1 MLFLLHAAAA
11 AAASDEPLKLQLLML
26 MLTSTMIYTGF
37 QVAPSHVFECLMSTR
52 TCVALMGL

>member
-1 MLFLLHAAAA
+1 MLFLLHAAA